1 MQYFYIKKNT
11 VIKYTKIFLFFVVLL
26 TNILRYSSMAQAGPA
41 AVEGGVAGS
50 TESSGSATGGSA
62 AAAGAGESTSGTSG
76 TTSNDIG
83 KNDIVISSKEVNPM
97 EGASSPTGQTASGIE
112 NMKMNGKNDSLAT
125 VLDKILEIA
134 QYAGGV
140 MVAAGLVQM
149 GLALKDDNAD
159 KRAQGIIAIIG
170 GVLAVSLRVTLNALG
185 FI

>member
-1 MQYFYIKKNT
+1 
-11 VIKYTKIFLFFVVLL
+11 
-26 TNILRYSSMAQAGPA
+26 
-41 AVEGGVAGS
+41 
-50 TESSGSATGGSA
+50 
-62 AAAGAGESTSGTSG
+62 
-76 TTSNDIG
+76 
-83 KNDIVISSKEVNPM
+83 
-97 EGASSPTGQTASGIE
+97 
-112 NMKMNGKNDSLAT
+112 MKMNGKNDSLAT